1 MAREFDMSGVIV
13 PPNPGLFSAVGL
25 LVAEIHHHDVQSVR
39 GRLEVDADRL
49 GHAFA
54 QMEERMRAR
63 LGEQQLVGSD
73 VRIERLADIRY
84 AGQSY
89 ELRVP
94 VPSGPIDEQAL
105 AGIRVAFDN
114 EHERTYGHRGSS
126 QRIEIVNLRL
136 RAMAKA
142 PASERFD
149 VFSRTSATEHHGAG
163 SRNAYFGSEHAM
175 LRTPVLGRTDLGEEP
190 RSGPLILEEMDSTT
204 VIPPG
209 AAARLDEVGNVVI
222 SL

>member
-1 MAREFDMSGVIV
+1 
-13 PPNPGLFSAVGL
+13 
-25 LVAEIHHHDVQSVR
+25 VR
-39 GRLEVDADRL
+39 GRLEVDADGL
-49 GHAFA
+49 GQAFA

-63 LGEQQLVGSD
+63 LAEQQLVGSD

-149 VFSRTSATEHHGAG
+149 VFSRTATEHHEAN
-163 SRNAYFGSEHAM
+163 SRDAYFGSEHGM
-175 LRTPVLGRTDLGEEP
+175 LQTPVLGRTDLGEEP
-190 RSGPLILEEMDSTT
+190 RPGPLIVEEMDATT

-209 AAARLDEVGNVVI
+209 AAARVDEVGNVVI